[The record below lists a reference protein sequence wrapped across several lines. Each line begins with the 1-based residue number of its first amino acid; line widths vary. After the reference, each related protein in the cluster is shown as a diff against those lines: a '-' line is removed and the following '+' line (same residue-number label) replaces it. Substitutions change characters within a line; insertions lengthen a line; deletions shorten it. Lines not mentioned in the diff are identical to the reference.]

1 MPTGGGQSIS
11 AGCCL
16 LAPCPANWMRFS
28 VEDDSVEVKSS
39 RRRKQEVEILEG
51 LGEEETL
58 HGIRFLFGHD
68 ALQCGVAFVGAAI
81 CDEVTPHRGAQLYLM
96 TRVGLAGSRRA
107 VRART
112 GVVIEI
118 VRRFDDL
125 RAEWIAR
132 GFNFHR

>member
-51 LGEEETL
+51 FGEEETL

-68 ALQCGVAFVGAAI
+68 ALQCGVAFVGAAVFN
-81 CDEVTPHRGAQLYLM
+81 EVVPHRFAHSHKIPIASEVIKIVCRLDDF
-96 TRVGLAGSRRA
+96 GSQRITWRGHLKTFYI
-107 VRART
+107 R
-112 GVVIEI
+112 
-118 VRRFDDL
+118 L
-125 RAEWIAR
+125 RKLCA
-132 GFNFHR
+132 